1 MSNSPNYPK
10 RLARWLIACSIAA
23 VLLFASAGRWTD
35 PWLWGYL
42 AVFAAIGLAA
52 ALLLTDDLA
61 RERFRPPEP
70 GADRGALKAIR
81 LIAFAH
87 VIVAALDT
95 GRWHLTAVPEPLR
108 FAGLVGFALAFSLVL
123 RAMIVNRFFSSVVRI
138 QRDRGHQVVDQG
150 PYAVV
155 RHPGYVGM
163 IAAGPFSG
171 LALGSW
177 IGFAVAL
184 TYSILMLRRVV
195 FEDAFLRSNLEGYLS
210 YAARVRYR
218 LIPGVW

>member
-1 MSNSPNYPK
+1 MSYIK
-10 RLARWLIACSIAA
+10 RLARWLTVCTVAA
-23 VLLFASAGRWTD
+23 VLLFALSGRWQD
-35 PWLWGYL
+35 PWLWGYI
-42 AVFAAIGLAA
+42 AVLSACGLYAT
-52 ALLLTDDLA
+52 LRLSDDLA

-70 GADRGALKAIR
+70 GADRLALRAIR
-81 LIAFAH
+81 LIALSH

-123 RAMIVNRFFSSVVRI
+123 RAMMVNRFFSPVVRI

-163 IAAGPFSG
+163 IASGPFSG

-177 IGFAVAL
+177 IGFAIAL
-184 TYSILMLRRVV
+184 VYSLLMLRRVV
-195 FEDAFLRSNLEGYLS
+195 FEDAFLRSNLEGYRS
-210 YAARVRYR
+210 YAARVRHR

>member
-10 RLARWLIACSIAA
+10 RLARWLVGCSLAA
-23 VLLFASAGRWTD
+23 VLLFGLAGRWKD

-42 AVFAAIGLAA
+42 AVFAGCGLYA
-52 ALLLTDDLA
+52 ALRLSDDLA

-70 GADRGALKAIR
+70 GADRGALMAIR
-81 LIAFAH
+81 LIAFSH
-87 VIVAALDT
+87 VIVAAVDT

-123 RAMIVNRFFSSVVRI
+123 RAMIVNRFFSAVVRI

-177 IGFAVAL
+177 IGFAIAL